1 MVVECLVCGKT
12 PIYKMHQQ
20 QDTMTLSSEKRI
32 FAVGGGQVSLF
43 TVQYSF
49 GLSSEAKL

>member
-32 FAVGGGQVSLF
+32 FAVGGGAGESF
-43 TVQYSF
+43 YSTVQF
-49 GLSSEAKL
+49 WVVF